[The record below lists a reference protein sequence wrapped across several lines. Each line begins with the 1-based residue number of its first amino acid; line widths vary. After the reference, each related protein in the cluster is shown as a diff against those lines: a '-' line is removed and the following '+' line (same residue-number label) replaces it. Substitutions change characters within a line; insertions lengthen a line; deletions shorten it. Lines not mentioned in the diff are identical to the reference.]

1 MLLEDGNVE
10 QLDKEESYAGAE
22 GGDEDGDEAGVEGD
36 VVRDLALET
45 HLPLHSVYRL
55 CVVGDSDL
63 TTRFPHQVLH
73 LHPELRSLDHV
84 TEEDD
89 AVDGQDADDADVG
102 VVAGE
107 LVRALDNEMFG

>member
-1 MLLEDGNVE
+1 M

-55 CVVGDSDL
+55 CVEGDSDL
-63 TTRFPHQVLH
+63 TTRFPHQVLY
-73 LHPELRSLDHV
+73 LHPESH
-84 TEEDD
+84 EQNYGHFSN
-89 AVDGQDADDADVG
+89 A
-102 VVAGE
+102 
-107 LVRALDNEMFG
+107 